1 MADEDKRPEETARPE
16 EAEGKAP
23 EADSPESNKASSEGP
38 SDADSKAEEASEP
51 PVDSKADT
59 ERGAQVMEPAPGQRF
74 GEEDTM
80 EADVSSAVA
89 ALAAHKGEE
98 DDDSHDH
105 GGHDH
110 GGHGH
115 GGHGHGGHEDHQEH
129 LGHTAPMSLLIGV
142 LTALIML
149 TILTVAVTAIDL
161 GGQGNFVVAM
171 IIATVKAALVMGY
184 FMHMIWDSKFNVVA
198 FTSSFLFV
206 LLFLAMTVLDR
217 GEYRDDV
224 KAFENDQ
231 AAQSGQ

>member
-1 MADEDKRPEETARPE
+1 MADEEKRPEEKA
-16 EAEGKAP
+16 EAEGTEAESSAVESSAAESPADKSEVASESEP
-23 EADSPESNKASSEGP
+23 EAP
-38 SDADSKAEEASEP
+38 EP

-59 ERGAQVMEPAPGQRF
+59 ERGAHAREVTPSRRF

-80 EADVSSAVA
+80 ETDVSGTVA
-89 ALAAHKGEE
+89 ALSGDEHE
-98 DDDSHDH
+98 DDDDDGDEHHHH
-105 GGHDH
+105 GS
-110 GGHGH
+110 
-115 GGHGHGGHEDHQEH
+115 HGGHEDHQEH

-142 LTALIML
+142 LSALIML

-217 GEYRDDV
+217 SEYRDDI

-231 AAQSGQ
+231 TSAASAE